1 MSMKCDLIYDLFT
14 FHSVW
19 ILSRQNRMADKPPK
33 KEPSD
38 KMKALVAERE
48 KVRAQL
54 TAALGKG
61 ARVGNAASFLSK
73 PPAERNIN
81 AFVRQIKERDAV
93 AAAAKTAAKEAG
105 KEVKVVKKEASK
117 LAKTAKKNVKA
128 AVAAVNAAVAAGKP
142 KSKSKTKT
150 RKIQFH
156 KFKYDSVE
164 RQAKKLVKQ
173 AEELQAKLNSVDV
186 KLGDVC
192 KLCKDFQEATPVK
205 A

>member
-1 MSMKCDLIYDLFT
+1 
-14 FHSVW
+14 
-19 ILSRQNRMADKPPK
+19 MADKPPK

-81 AFVRQIKERDAV
+81 AFVRQIKERDAA

-105 KEVKVVKKEASK
+105 KEVKVIKKEAGK

-128 AVAAVNAAVAAGKP
+128 AVAAVNAAVAAVKP
-142 KSKSKTKT
+142 KSKTKT
-150 RKIQFH
+150 RKVQFH

-164 RQAKKLVKQ
+164 RHAKKLVKQ

-186 KLGDVC
+186 KLADVC
-192 KLCKDFQEATPVK
+192 KMCKDFQENTPTRV
-205 A
+205 